1 MFSLGSTFTDPD
13 SVLSRRDALLR
24 LFGVAVRASFIA
36 WVALVVLRMA
46 GVWAPATLLPLAALA
61 VLIVTALAWRRMSA
75 RILPDGVT
83 MLTGRALLGIAL
95 ALGLGSA
102 AAALAYELALHGSL
116 KALSPWLPTLAA
128 QLGGVSVYAWCVR
141 VVRERRSGLSD
152 DTGDFVASVV
162 GDVIGAAVDAASSSD
177 D

>member
-1 MFSLGSTFTDPD
+1 MFYLSSTFTDPD

-24 LFGVAVRASFIA
+24 LFGVAVRALFVA
-36 WVALVVLRMA
+36 WVAIVVLRMA

-61 VLIVTALAWRRMSA
+61 VLVAMAVAWRRMSA

-95 ALGLGSA
+95 ALALGAA
-102 AAALAYELALHGSL
+102 AAALAYELASHGSL

-128 QLGGVSVYAWCVR
+128 QLGGLSAYGWCLR
-141 VVRERRSGLSD
+141 IVRERRVDPSA
-152 DTGDFVASVV
+152 DFVASVV
-162 GDVIGAAVDAASSSD
+162 GDVIGAAVDPASSSD